1 MRQRKPE
8 EQTQKEPTSVYSDFA
23 RAEAKLKAALASG
36 PFYGL
41 LTGPSGSG
49 KTSLLRQVSAALDPH
64 RFQVHYLAHSQA
76 SAAGVAR
83 FLAAAVHLPS
93 RRTHSETLRA
103 LGECL
108 RSLAFRVVLFVDEA
122 QLLSQ
127 EALGEVRLLSESELQ
142 SPPLLS
148 VVLSGL
154 GELKTKLEVPALL
167 PLRRRISL
175 RLELTGLKEEEVRP
189 FLRLRLGEVEAARM
203 SGEVRRAL
211 FERTAGIPALLESL
225 ARECLQVPQK
235 GTLGLESVSEILDS
249 WDIT

>member
-1 MRQRKPE
+1 MRRKKPE
-8 EQTQKEPTSVYSDFA
+8 EAAQEAPTSVYSDFE

-49 KTSLLRQVSAALDPH
+49 KTSLLRQVARTLDPH

-76 SAAGVAR
+76 SGAGVAR
-83 FLAAAVHLPS
+83 FVAAAVHLAS

-103 LGECL
+103 MGECL

-122 QLLSQ
+122 NLLSE
-127 EALGEVRLLSESELQ
+127 EALGEVRLLSESELD
-142 SPPLLS
+142 SAPLLS
-148 VVLSGL
+148 VVFSGL
-154 GELKTKLEVPALL
+154 PELKTKLETPALF

-175 RLELTGLKEEEVRP
+175 RLELTGLREEEVGP
-189 FLRLRLGEVEAARM
+189 FLALRLGEPEAARL

-211 FERTAGIPALLESL
+211 FERTAGIPALLENL

-235 GTLGLESVSEILDS
+235 GTLGLESVSEIFDA